1 MVYLID
7 TENVASEWIEKYKQ
21 LGMDQPDSKI
31 IIAYTDKSSKLSY
44 DQISF
49 LLENSDQASIGFTKC
64 RNGKPNALDFHIL
77 GMITKMIMENKD
89 EEYIIVSNDTGFDEF
104 ISVVLGT
111 GVHLSRLS
119 CDAEKEIDKETL
131 FAIFDDDAP
140 DVKGISTEKELYA
153 AQRQFLV
160 SNCQVPG
167 SLAEGVRKYL
177 MVSLENAESKINA
190 SKAKSIAGNKELKQQ
205 IIAEIKAKYDEYR
218 QIGIENT
225 PVSEFVDPKKQ
236 AKKLHKLQR
245 EFLQTTCKIP
255 KSFADPV
262 RNYLAEGMDY
272 AVDKITESKAKIFK
286 TNKNLKQQIIAN
298 LNDHYEEYQKLNP
311 TF

>member
-77 GMITKMIMENKD
+77 GMITKMIVENRD

-104 ISVVLGT
+104 ISVVLST
-111 GVHLSRLS
+111 GAHLSRLS

-131 FAIFDDDAP
+131 FAIFDDDAS
-140 DVKGISTEKELYA
+140 DERITNEKELFA

-160 SNCQVPG
+160 SNCGVPG

-286 TNKNLKQQIIAN
+286 TNKNLKQQIISN
-298 LNDHYEEYQKLNP
+298 LNEHYEEYQKLNP
-311 TF
+311 TI

>member
-7 TENVASEWIEKYKQ
+7 TENVASEWIEKFQQ

-49 LLENSDQASIGFTKC
+49 LLENSAQASIGFTKC

-77 GMITKMIMENKD
+77 GTITRMMMENKD

-104 ISVVLGT
+104 ISVISGT
-111 GVHLSRLS
+111 GIHLSRLS
-119 CDAEKEIDKETL
+119 CDAEKEIDKERLIT
-131 FAIFDDDAP
+131 IFDDDAS
-140 DVKGISTEKELYA
+140 DERITNEKELFA

-160 SNCQVPG
+160 SNCGVPG
-167 SLAEGVRKYL
+167 SLAEGVRKNL
-177 MVSLENAESKINA
+177 TVSLENAESKINA

-205 IIAEIKAKYDEYR
+205 IIAAIKAKYDEYR

-225 PVSEFVDPKKQ
+225 PVSEFVDSKKQ

-262 RNYLAEGMDY
+262 RNYLTEGMDY

-286 TNKNLKQQIIAN
+286 TNKNLKQQIIEN
-298 LNDHYEEYQKLNP
+298 LNNHYEEYQKLNT

>member
-7 TENVASEWIEKYKQ
+7 TENVASEWIEKFQQ

-49 LLENSDQASIGFTKC
+49 LLENSAQASIGFTKC

-77 GMITKMIMENKD
+77 GTITRMMMENKD

-104 ISVVLGT
+104 ISVISGT
-111 GVHLSRLS
+111 GIHLSRLS

-131 FAIFDDDAP
+131 ITIFDDDAS
-140 DVKGISTEKELYA
+140 DERITNEKELFA

-160 SNCQVPG
+160 SNCGVPG
-167 SLAEGVRKYL
+167 SLAEGVRKNL
-177 MVSLENAESKINA
+177 TVSLENAESKINA

-205 IIAEIKAKYDEYR
+205 IIAAIKAKYDEYR

-225 PVSEFVDPKKQ
+225 PVSEFVDSKKQ

-262 RNYLAEGMDY
+262 RNYLTEGMDY

-286 TNKNLKQQIIAN
+286 TNKNLKQQIIEN
-298 LNDHYEEYQKLNP
+298 LNNHYEEYQKLNT

>member
-7 TENVASEWIEKYKQ
+7 TENVASEWIEKFQQ
-21 LGMDQPDSKI
+21 LGMDQPESKI

-49 LLENSDQASIGFTKC
+49 LLENSAQASIGFTKC

-77 GMITKMIMENKD
+77 GTITRMMMENKD

-104 ISVVLGT
+104 ISVVLST

-119 CDAEKEIDKETL
+119 CDGEKEIDKETL
-131 FAIFDDDAP
+131 FAIFDADAS
-140 DVKGISTEKELYA
+140 DERITNEKELFA
-153 AQRQFLV
+153 AQRQFLI

-177 MVSLENAESKINA
+177 LVSLENAESKINA

-205 IIAEIKAKYDEYR
+205 IIAAIKAKYDEYR
-218 QIGIENT
+218 QIVIENT

-262 RNYLAEGMDY
+262 RNYLTEGMDY

-286 TNKNLKQQIIAN
+286 TNQNLKQQIIKN
-298 LNDHYEEYQKLNP
+298 LNDHYEEYQKLQI
-311 TF
+311 

>member
-1 MVYLID
+1 MKHIIKVEVLENLPETRPLIAMD
-7 TENVASEWIEKYKQ
+7 KYKKFFAEGKKAEPVGPADNEIWYTTTDSNKYD
-21 LGMDQPDSKI
+21 LGGI
-31 IIAYTDKSSKLSY
+31 IETLVGMGGTY
-44 DQISF
+44 
-49 LLENSDQASIGFTKC
+49 
-64 RNGKPNALDFHIL
+64 NGPA
-77 GMITKMIMENKD
+77 
-89 EEYIIVSNDTGFDEF
+89 IVSNEY
-104 ISVVLGT
+104 
-111 GVHLSRLS
+111 
-119 CDAEKEIDKETL
+119 DAEKEIDKETL
-131 FAIFDDDAP
+131 FAIFDDGVP
-140 DVKGISTEKELYA
+140 DERITNEKELFA

-205 IIAEIKAKYDEYR
+205 IISAIKAKYDEYR
-218 QIGIENT
+218 QIEIETT
-225 PVSEFVDPKKQ
+225 PVSEVVDPRKQ

-262 RNYLAEGMDY
+262 RIYLAEGMDY

-286 TNKNLKQQIIAN
+286 TNKNLKQQIIEN
-298 LNDHYEEYQKLNP
+298 LNNHYEEYQKLNT